1 MSQKDDYAAADDS
14 YSSDNIGSRKK
25 KKKKR
30 SAQQELLL
38 SGGLPTLTTSTLTA
52 VQLIR
57 TVGYMA
63 RDRRERERAT
73 APEQQQQQQPTTT
86 TTTDNS
92 KYTRQAAQATKRYQT
107 LLPAVESSP
116 IPRSLAT
123 DPNRKLPPKRKLV
136 LVACTRCR
144 QKKEKCDGERPSC
157 GRCIAKG
164 ADCQYEVDDA
174 KVSRTSALKRKCDTL
189 QDENERLR
197 DLFGLLRQKSKPEAH
212 DILSRIRDAE
222 NPLAVWRS
230 IKDAELLLPWAS
242 SSGGSSGSH
251 NRDPRLE
258 KIDAEAWADSPVRVK
273 ARPWTAVAGDGVVSD
288 MVSSFFAWDNGF
300 RFAFVDRECFLADM
314 ARGEPEGAMYCSP
327 FLVNAMCAFRCYTSA
342 RAKAFSAA
350 SGEDLTGRF
359 SSEAKRLLTL
369 EKGRSSLATA
379 QGLVLMF
386 MTSVFD
392 GSDRVGMMWRLMACD
407 MMKQLNLEAEL
418 AAIENDASKKVERR
432 ALSRAL
438 WGYFIFESML
448 AYTYLQPS
456 LRDPPKIGRAGLEPE
471 PEKVSDIRDLLSMNA
486 DEKGKKDSFE
496 FRGQPPL
503 VHGTL
508 GAGCEV
514 ASLLYEVMTYNA
526 SYDTV
531 PAIADDLEKRR
542 QLYAE
547 VMVFRD
553 SLPANLRPE
562 SNFTPQTCLLS
573 VLLNETAIS
582 ILRPLRRDTIFTI
595 PTTSTDTVKDLFI
608 THCQTTVALLDRY
621 VTTWPLVE
629 YTYTVVCC
637 TNNIVLAL
645 VPLLDDPRTHETF
658 TTACRIIDS
667 SGKDFPMSTYVLQ
680 GVQALAWAMRV
691 EIPPAATRYLETE
704 AAFEERDLRDLAVA
718 LRIPY
723 LDAAGNAAPS
733 GGGRHE
739 EGDGEET
746 KATATAQGAELGV
759 LLARWSAMT
768 IAE

>member
-1 MSQKDDYAAADDS
+1 MSQKDDYAADDS

-25 KKKKR
+25 NKR

-38 SGGLPTLTTSTLTA
+38 SGGLPTLTTTTTITA
-52 VQLIR
+52 VELIR
-57 TVGYMA
+57 TVGYM
-63 RDRRERERAT
+63 DRAPARERA
-73 APEQQQQQQPTTT
+73 AAQEQQQQQQPTGT
-86 TTTDNS
+86 TTTDNG

-116 IPRSLAT
+116 IPRPLTT

-157 GRCIAKG
+157 GRCIAK
-164 ADCQYEVDDA
+164 AAECQYEVDDA

-212 DILSRIRDAE
+212 DILSRIRDSE
-222 NPLAVWRS
+222 DPLAVWRS

-242 SSGGSSGSH
+242 SGGSSSSH

-288 MVSSFFAWDNGF
+288 LVSSFFAWDNGF

-314 ARGEPEGAMYCSP
+314 ARGEPEGASTTEQSSD
-327 FLVNAMCAFRCYTSA
+327 FRVVTVQYTSA

-350 SGEDLTGRF
+350 SGVDLTGLF
-359 SSEAKRLLTL
+359 SNEAKRLLTL

-392 GSDRVGMMWRLMACD
+392 GSDRMGMMWRLMACD

-418 AAIENDASKKVERR
+418 AAIENDPSKKVERR

-438 WGYFIFESML
+438 WGYFILENML

-456 LRDPPKIGRAGLEPE
+456 LREPPRIGRAWLEAE
-471 PEKVSDIRDLLSMNA
+471 PEKVSDIRDLLSENS
-486 DEKGKKDSFE
+486 DEKGKKGSSE

-503 VHGTL
+503 VHGAL
-508 GAGCEV
+508 GAACEV
-514 ASLLYEVMTYNA
+514 ATLLYDVMTYNA
-526 SYDTV
+526 SHDTV
-531 PAIADDLEKRR
+531 PATADDLKKRR

-547 VMVFRD
+547 IMDFRD
-553 SLPANLRPE
+553 SLPAKLRPE

-582 ILRPLRRDTIFTI
+582 ILRPLRRNTIFTN
-595 PTTSTDTVKDLFI
+595 PATTTATVKDLFI
-608 THCQTTVALLDRY
+608 THCQTTVSLLDRY
-621 VTTWPLVE
+621 VSTWPLVE

-637 TNNIVLAL
+637 TNNVVLAL

-658 TTACRIIDS
+658 TTACKIIDS

-680 GVQALAWAMRV
+680 GVQALAWAMKV
-691 EIPPAATRYLETE
+691 KIPPAATRYLESE

-723 LDAAGNAAPS
+723 LDAAGNAAP
-733 GGGRHE
+733 GGGGDHE
-739 EGDGEET
+739 EGDREEA